1 MSACPSVR
9 LPRPGTVAG
18 TVLCVAAGLLSAPWA
33 EAATSQLP
41 KPAFSTPYLCSQAGR
56 YTPAQCKTAFAN
68 AQAEWDESAP
78 RFPTREAC
86 MRYFKR
92 CVIGKPAP
100 GSRVSFMPGF
110 DGVQIQA
117 APTGSMVVPV
127 FSPSGI
133 RPAARPRPLDVLKT
147 DRNPQR
153 QRQAQAAWQAQVNA
167 YNAAPAAYEGNP
179 AAFTPEKPEAYDP
192 DWQKQK
198 GVPMYPGPRA
208 KRPQPAGQ

>member
-1 MSACPSVR
+1 MLACPTLLKAMPALPAGLALGVAACLLAAPQARAAASQ
-9 LPRPGTVAG
+9 LPRPTFA
-18 TVLCVAAGLLSAPWA
+18 
-33 EAATSQLP
+33 
-41 KPAFSTPYLCSQAGR
+41 TPYLCSQAGR
-56 YTPAQCKTAFAN
+56 YTPDQCKTAFAN
-68 AQAEWDESAP
+68 AQAEWDETAP
-78 RFPTREAC
+78 RFPSREAC

-100 GSRVSFMPGF
+100 GSRVSFLPGF

-117 APTGSMVVPV
+117 GPTGSMVVPV
-127 FSPSGI
+127 FAASGI
-133 RPAARPRPLDVLKT
+133 RPNARPRPIDVLKT
-147 DRNPQR
+147 ERNPQR

-167 YNAAPAAYEGNP
+167 FNAAPTAYQGDP

-208 KRPQPAGQ
+208 KKPKPAAE